1 MKNNVESANKGW
13 ERKSIFWKVLVT
25 TALAAT
31 LASCWG
37 ELNEVKFNKEDN
49 AVNFEMAFAWWDYV
63 HYDVTIKK
71 ENDSTYYGLVDWGF
85 LWKKREFRDSNPD
98 RVFEEITDEVCEN
111 VSDAQLSSQERIHEL
126 EVKAQNKIRFIQ
138 KEYQKMLD
146 ENDWEVKDSTIVYK
160 P

>member
-13 ERKSIFWKVLVT
+13 EKKSIFWKVLVT

-138 KEYQKMLD
+138 KEKSQEM
-146 ENDWEVKDSTIVYK
+146 

>member
-13 ERKSIFWKVLVT
+13 EKKSIFWKVLVT

-111 VSDAQLSSQERIHEL
+111 VSDGSQERIHEL